1 MMDLSNYRCDNGS
14 FYSVVIVGLPR
25 CLLGCVEAR
34 QRCGGSGE
42 KGEESENERWG
53 EFVGVL
59 REKEEIEI
67 GRERNNGE

>member
-1 MMDLSNYRCDNGS
+1 
-14 FYSVVIVGLPR
+14 
-25 CLLGCVEAR
+25 VEVR

-42 KGEESENERWG
+42 KGEESENKRWD

-67 GRERNNGE
+67 GREINNDERMKREGEREEGI